1 MPNKNTFLKS
11 VAILFV
17 VMIGGLFALPNI
29 YAPDPALQI
38 NGYDGILENPEGTKR
53 NIVKLLDASGVNP
66 KQLEIKKNGILVRL
80 ASAEDQLSAK
90 ESLAVGLGDNFVVAM
105 NLADTTPQWL
115 ADLGGSPMKL
125 GLDLSGGVHFLLQVD
140 TASAVEKS
148 LQGRESEIRRELREN
163 KIRYS
168 SIATENSILSVTM
181 RKLEDVARAETL
193 LKTAYPDLDI
203 APSETDKLAVEL
215 KFSLAKIRELED
227 YAVQQNLTSL
237 RNRVNELG
245 VAEPIV
251 QRQGRSRIVVQLPG
265 VQDAAQAKRII
276 GKTAN
281 LAFHMEANAK
291 TPSYLKETLKS
302 RENENITAVI
312 DRTII
317 VKGDQVTNA
326 QPTFD
331 QQTSQPQVSITLDSA
346 GGVQMN
352 RATRDNVG
360 RNMVVEFIEY
370 KTKTR
375 KVLGEDGE
383 LIEEPYQEAER
394 SFISRARVNQP
405 LSNRF
410 VITGLAQHEARELSL
425 LLRAGALA
433 APVYF
438 EEERT
443 IGPSLG
449 AENIEKGINSILIGL
464 GLVVAFMLVYYRV
477 FGIIANIG
485 LSINMVLMVAVMS
498 LLGATLTMPGI
509 AGMVLTVGM
518 AVDANVLIFARIR
531 EELRAGKN
539 PQVAINSGYE
549 RAFNTIFD
557 ANITTF
563 LVAVILYAV
572 GTGPVQGFAVTLMVG
587 IVTSMFTS
595 IVLTRWIVNAI
606 YGGRR
611 VQKLWI

>member
-29 YAPDPALQI
+29 YAPDPALQV
-38 NGYDGILENPEGTKR
+38 NGYDGTLENPDQTKR
-53 NIVKLLDASGVNP
+53 NIAKLLQDAGVNP

-80 ASAEDQLSAK
+80 ISAEDQLAAK
-90 ESLAVGLGDNFVVAM
+90 ESLGLGLGEDYVVAM

-168 SIATENSILSVTM
+168 SIATDNLVLSVTM
-181 RKLEDVARAETL
+181 RNLEDVSKAETL
-193 LKTAYPDLDI
+193 LQSAYPDLDI
-203 APSETDKLAVEL
+203 SQSETDKLAVEL
-215 KFSLAKIRELED
+215 KFTLAKIRELED

-291 TPSYLKETLKS
+291 TASYLKETLKS

-331 QQTSQPQVSITLDSA
+331 QQTGQPQVSITLDSA

-370 KTKTR
+370 KTKMR
-375 KVLGEDGE
+375 KVMGEDGE

-464 GLVVAFMLVYYRV
+464 GLVVAFMLIYYRV

-485 LSINMVLMVAVMS
+485 LSVNMVLMVAVMS

-595 IVLTRWIVNAI
+595 IVLTRWIVNAT

-611 VQKLWI
+611 VEKLWI

>member
-1 MPNKNTFLKS
+1 MM
-11 VAILFV
+11 ILLV
-17 VMIGGLFALPNI
+17 LGLGGLFALPNI
-29 YAPDPALQI
+29 YAPDHALQI
-38 NGYDGILENPEGTKR
+38 NGYDGQLENAQRTERSIKSTLEEKGVEFKR
-53 NIVKLLDASGVNP
+53 I
-66 KQLEIKKNGILVRL
+66 EIKNNGVLVRL
-80 ASAEDQLSAK
+80 SNASDQLKAK
-90 ESLAVGLGDNFVVAM
+90 EALSTSLGENFVVAM

-140 TASAVEKS
+140 TAAAVETS
-148 LQGRESEIRRELREN
+148 LKGRESEVRRLLREN
-163 KIRYS
+163 DYRYS
-168 SIATENSILSVTM
+168 SIVTENAVLSIAL
-181 RKLEDVARAETL
+181 RNLGDVPDAESLMKIT
-193 LKTAYPDLDI
+193 YPDLDI
-203 APSETDKLAVEL
+203 TLSEIDRLVIEIRFTQ
-215 KFSLAKIRELED
+215 AKVRELED

-251 QRQGRSRIVVQLPG
+251 QRQGRTRIVVQLPG

-281 LAFHMEANAK
+281 LAFHMEANAS
-291 TPSYLKETLKS
+291 TPSYLRETLKS
-302 RENENITAVI
+302 RQNDNISAVI
-312 DRTII
+312 DRSII

-331 QQTSQPQVSITLDSA
+331 QQTGQPQVSITLDSA

-370 KTKTR
+370 RTKVKTSIDN
-375 KVLGEDGE
+375 DGNI
-383 LIEEPYQEAER
+383 IEEPYQEAER
-394 SFISRARVNQP
+394 SFISRARINQP

-410 VITGLAQHEARELSL
+410 VITGLAQQEARELSL

-449 AENIEKGINSILIGL
+449 AENIAKGIESIKIGL
-464 GLVVAFMLVYYRV
+464 ALVVLFMFVYYKV
-477 FGIIANIG
+477 FGIVANVA
-485 LSINMVLMVAVMS
+485 LTANMILMVAVMS
-498 LLGATLTMPGI
+498 VLGATLTMPGI

-531 EELRAGKN
+531 EELRQGKN
-539 PQVAINSGYE
+539 TQVAINSGYE

-587 IVTSMFTS
+587 IVTSMFTA
-595 IVLTRWIVNAI
+595 IVFTRWMVNSI

-611 VQKLWI
+611 VEKLWI